1 MTAERAHAGTE
12 WQAALP
18 RMEASG
24 GFQMQPLPLTCM
36 FIVAPGY
43 PSLGLPGPYITV
55 SLAAKSSS
63 TEAPG
68 KGQAA
73 KASKVI
79 KGERQLHWGPRD
91 WGLAPVL
98 PPLQLLA
105 SLRPP
110 KGQFPVSQEAGL
122 HLPTS
127 YMRNAVMAAHF
138 AYLYFVLLLLLSRFS
153 RVQLCAIP

>member
-1 MTAERAHAGTE
+1 MTADRAHAGTE

-24 GFQMQPLPLTCM
+24 GFQMQALPLTCM
-36 FIVAPGY
+36 FIAAPGY
-43 PSLGLPGPYITV
+43 PSPGLPGPYISV

-73 KASKVI
+73 NESRVLRGK
-79 KGERQLHWGPRD
+79 RQLPWGPRD

-98 PPLQLLA
+98 PPLELLA
-105 SLRPP
+105 SLILP
-110 KGQFPVSQEAGL
+110 KGHGFLTAERLTCICP
-122 HLPTS
+122 LP
-127 YMRNAVMAAHF
+127 MRGTLSGVLTLLICSF
-138 AYLYFVLLLLLSRFS
+138 YFFY
-153 RVQLCAIP
+153 AIYIFLRRET